1 MITLYRWG
9 FNGIFFE
16 TVDANEAGP
25 LPERSTPTKPP
36 KLTGTQVARWTGEG
50 WEKLAKAPDPD
61 PEPAPDW
68 VALIAD
74 RRYRSEIAG
83 FPWSGF
89 GIDTERDSQAKI
101 SSSWSAARDGF
112 RDDGSVWKCLDLA
125 TGQIV
130 SRPTTNA
137 EMIEIGQQ
145 AYRYVQAC
153 YDREGVL
160 LDAAAEGTVTAD
172 MLEEGWP
179 A

>member
-1 MITLYRWG
+1 MITLYRWTANG
-9 FNGIFFE
+9 FFVDSVEVDE
-16 TVDANEAGP
+16 TGE
-25 LPERSTPTKPP
+25 LPVCSTPTAPP
-36 KLTGTQVARWTGEG
+36 KLTGSQVARWTGAS
-50 WEKLAKAPDPD
+50 WEKLPKAPDPD

-74 RRYRSEIAG
+74 RRYRAEIAG
-83 FPWSGF
+83 FPWNGF

-112 RDDGSVWKCLDLA
+112 REDGSVWKCLDLV

-137 EMIEIGQQ
+137 EMIDIGQQ

-153 YDREGVL
+153 YDREGAL
-160 LDAAAEGTVTAD
+160 LEAAAGGTVTAE
-172 MLEEGWP
+172 MVEEGWP
-179 A
+179 T

>member
-1 MITLYRWG
+1 MIFYQWDASGLFVG
-9 FNGIFFE
+9 QQD
-16 TVDANEAGP
+16 VDEEGA
-25 LPERSTPTKPP
+25 LPPRSTPTKPP

-74 RRYRSEIAG
+74 RRFRAEIAG
-83 FPWSGF
+83 FPWNGF

-112 RDDGSVWKCLDLA
+112 REDGSVWKCLDLA

-137 EMIEIGQQ
+137 EMIDIGQQ

-153 YDREGVL
+153 YDREGAL
-160 LDAAAEGTVTAD
+160 LEAAAGGTVTAE
-172 MLEEGWP
+172 MIEEGWP
-179 A
+179 T

>member
-1 MITLYRWG
+1 MPVLYQWDEDRYYSMK
-9 FNGIFFE
+9 IE
-16 TVDANEAGP
+16 TDEFGP
-25 LPERSTPTKPP
+25 VPPRTTSTPPP
-36 KLTGTQVARWTGEG
+36 KLTGKQVARWTGEG

-61 PEPAPDW
+61 PDPAPDW
-68 VALIAD
+68 AALIAD
-74 RRYRSEIAG
+74 RRYRAEIAG
-83 FPWSGF
+83 FPWNGF

-112 RDDGSVWKCLDLA
+112 RGDGSVWKCLDLA

-137 EMIEIGQQ
+137 EMIDIGQQ

-153 YDREGVL
+153 YDREGTL
-160 LDAAAEGTVTAD
+160 LEAAAGGTVTTD

-179 A
+179 V